1 MAGRTLDIDSTIDRL
16 ARTRLRLCFWVS
28 VILSTLLV
36 SFSTT
41 HAADAVPGEQWCDR
55 DIDQISFSGNKTTR
69 AHVMRREL
77 VQQQAAICSL
87 DDVID
92 GIQNIMD
99 LGLFRSV
106 RAELRLDGDKL
117 ELVYLVTEKIF
128 FLPIPRL
135 SRTSDG
141 ELRLGAQLR
150 WDNFLGRLHQLK
162 ITSEKRQEDDGR
174 GRTGYVHKLSYTVPR
189 FFGSQYGLGLNVSG
203 ERRNTQLEQD
213 DVIFGEALQQSER
226 FEWRLAR
233 WANQSTGISGLSY
246 FGGVAFERRNYEIRS
261 GESGPFIEG
270 DDVAL
275 VAGAEI
281 QRVHQESYRR
291 TGHHYS
297 ASLRLADKFLGADF
311 RYRRV
316 DLRMIWY
323 LPLRRPQTNLN
334 IQLRLGWSDLA
345 PFGQRSYEIGG
356 GELIRGMRS
365 DDQTGN
371 ILTVLNVEY
380 LSGFFAYPAW
390 RWVAFTDI
398 GNVYR
403 DNNVNLLTQN
413 IRAGVGLRWKL
424 VALTNTDIRL
434 DIAWDPDR
442 QKVTPYISTSL
453 TY

>member
-1 MAGRTLDIDSTIDRL
+1 VTVA
-16 ARTRLRLCFWVS
+16 RLCSWIFAVLGTLVICVS
-28 VILSTLLV
+28 TP
-36 SFSTT
+36 
-41 HAADAVPGEQWCDR
+41 HAADAIPGEHWCDR
-55 DIDQISFSGNKTTR
+55 EIKLISFSGNRITR
-69 AHVMRREL
+69 SEVMQREL
-77 VQQQAAICSL
+77 VQKRGALCSL

-92 GIQNIMD
+92 GIQNVMD

-106 RAELRLDGDKL
+106 RAELRWDNEQL
-117 ELVYLVTEKIF
+117 ELVYVVVEKIF

-162 ITSEKRQEDDGR
+162 ITSEKRQEDDGK
-174 GRTGYVHKLSYTVPR
+174 GRSGYVHKLNYTVPR
-189 FFGSQYGLGLNVSG
+189 FFGSQYGVGLNVSG
-203 ERRNTQLEQD
+203 ERRNTQLAQD
-213 DVIFGEALQQSER
+213 GVIFGEALRQSER

-246 FGGVAFERRNYEIRS
+246 FAGIGFEQRDYEIRS
-261 GESGPFIEG
+261 GESGPFIQG
-270 DDVAL
+270 DDIAL

-291 TGHHYS
+291 TGHRHS

-311 RYRRV
+311 RYHRV
-316 DLRMIWY
+316 DLHMRWY
-323 LPLRRPQTNLN
+323 LPLLRPQTNLN
-334 IQLRLGWSDLA
+334 IQMRLGWSDLA

-356 GELIRGMRS
+356 GELLRGMQSGYR
-365 DDQTGN
+365 TGN
-371 ILTVLNVEY
+371 ILTLVNVEY

-403 DNNVNLLTQN
+403 NNDVNLFRQN
-413 IRAGVGLRWKL
+413 MRAGLGLRWKL
-424 VALTNTDIRL
+424 AALTNTDIRL
-434 DIAWDPDR
+434 DVAWDPD
-442 QKVTPYISTSL
+442 KTKFTPYLSTSV